1 MSKNI
6 IAVLVSALIASLALA
21 SCGPVNENTN
31 ISTGEVTEKVTEE
44 TTAVTVTETEAETE
58 KPETKAVTEAASEAV
73 TTFEETKAEDKK
85 DAEKKAA
92 ETAAEV
98 VKETAEAPSLSG
110 YKAAYLETCKSL
122 ASTDGDGVKF
132 SLVDIDEDD
141 IPELAAGNDGY
152 WVSLF
157 TYADGKVYTVMDHAP
172 YGAMGN
178 AGYDYLPGHNCIHN
192 SNADFAGMIR
202 YETYMKI
209 NENHELET
217 FRVIQANYFDDK
229 NGNRDVDED
238 EMDTYTG
245 DGRFFIGDKEI
256 TAEEFAEYQKGDY
269 FFINGAKTLDEITA
283 VFES

>member
-1 MSKNI
+1 MSKNK
-6 IAVLVSALIASLALA
+6 IAVLVSALIASVVLA

-44 TTAVTVTETEAETE
+44 TTAVTVAETEAETE
-58 KPETKAVTEAASEAV
+58 KPETKAVTEAASEAAATV
-73 TTFEETKAEDKK
+73 EETKA
-85 DAEKKAA
+85 AEKKAV
-92 ETAAEV
+92 ETAAET
-98 VKETAEAPSLSG
+98 VKATAEAPSLSG

-122 ASTDGDGVKF
+122 ASTDGDDV
-132 SLVDIDEDD
+132 
-141 IPELAAGNDGY
+141 PELAAGNDGY

-269 FFINGAKTLDEITA
+269 LFINGAKTLDEITA

>member
-1 MSKNI
+1 MSKNK
-6 IAVLVSALIASLALA
+6 IAVLVSALIASVVLA

-44 TTAVTVTETEAETE
+44 TTAVTVAETEAETE
-58 KPETKAVTEAASEAV
+58 KPETKAVTEAASEAAATV
-73 TTFEETKAEDKK
+73 EETKA
-85 DAEKKAA
+85 AEKKAV
-92 ETAAEV
+92 ETAAET
-98 VKETAEAPSLSG
+98 VKATAEAPSLSG

-122 ASTDGDGVKF
+122 ASADGDGVKF
-132 SLVDIDEDD
+132 SLVYIDGDD

-152 WVSLF
+152 WISLF

-178 AGYDYLPGHNCIHN
+178 VGYDYLPGHNCIHN

-217 FRVIQANYFDDK
+217 FRVIQADYFDDK

-238 EMDTYTG
+238 EMDTYTD

-256 TAEEFAEYQKGDY
+256 TAEEFADYQKGDY

>member
-1 MSKNI
+1 MSKNK
-6 IAVLVSALIASLALA
+6 IAVLVSVLIASVVLA

-44 TTAVTVTETEAETE
+44 TTAVTVAETEAVTE
-58 KPETKAVTEAASEAV
+58 QSETKAVTEAASEATATV
-73 TTFEETKAEDKK
+73 EETKA
-85 DAEKKAA
+85 AEKKAV
-92 ETAAEV
+92 ETAAET
-98 VKETAEAPSLSG
+98 VKATAEAPSLSG

-132 SLVDIDEDD
+132 SLVYIDGDD
-141 IPELAAGNDGY
+141 VPELAAGNDGY

-217 FRVIQANYFDDK
+217 FRVIQADYFDDK

-269 FFINGAKTLDEITA
+269 LFINGAKTLDEITA

>member
-1 MSKNI
+1 MSKNKI
-6 IAVLVSALIASLALA
+6 TVLVSALIASVVLA

-44 TTAVTVTETEAETE
+44 TTAVTVSETEAVTE
-58 KPETKAVTEAASEAV
+58 QSETKAVTEAASEAAATV
-73 TTFEETKAEDKK
+73 EETKA
-85 DAEKKAA
+85 AEKKAV
-92 ETAAEV
+92 ETAAET
-98 VKETAEAPSLSG
+98 VKATAEAPSLSG

-132 SLVDIDEDD
+132 SLVYIDGDD
-141 IPELAAGNDGY
+141 VPELAAGNDGY

-269 FFINGAKTLDEITA
+269 LFINGTSLSHIIH
-283 VFES
+283 

>member
-1 MSKNI
+1 MSKNK
-6 IAVLVSALIASLALA
+6 IAVLVSALIASVVLA

-44 TTAVTVTETEAETE
+44 TTAVTVAETEAETE
-58 KPETKAVTEAASEAV
+58 KPETKAVTEAASEAAATV
-73 TTFEETKAEDKK
+73 EETKA
-85 DAEKKAA
+85 AEKKAV
-92 ETAAEV
+92 ETAAET
-98 VKETAEAPSLSG
+98 VKATAEAPSLSG

-132 SLVDIDEDD
+132 SLVYIDGDD
-141 IPELAAGNDGY
+141 VPELAAGNDGY

-238 EMDTYTG
+238 EMDTYTD

-269 FFINGAKTLDEITA
+269 LFINGAKTLDEITA

>member
-1 MSKNI
+1 MSKNK
-6 IAVLVSALIASLALA
+6 IAVLVSALIASVVLA

-44 TTAVTVTETEAETE
+44 TTAVTVAETEAETE
-58 KPETKAVTEAASEAV
+58 KPETKAVTEAASEAAATV
-73 TTFEETKAEDKK
+73 EETKA
-85 DAEKKAA
+85 AEKKAV
-92 ETAAEV
+92 ETAAET
-98 VKETAEAPSLSG
+98 VKATAEAPSLSG

-132 SLVDIDEDD
+132 SLVYIDGDD
-141 IPELAAGNDGY
+141 VPELAAGNDGY

-157 TYADGKVYTVMDHAP
+157 KYADGKVYTVMDHAP

-217 FRVIQANYFDDK
+217 FRVIQADYFDDK

-269 FFINGAKTLDEITA
+269 LFINGAKTLDEIIE
-283 VFES
+283 VLEN